1 MIENYSQLPKNI
13 NIVNNNEEM
22 TFYFNN
28 IPLTI
33 KQNEEVSL
41 KIDTSEE
48 LAKLYRQ
55 LKDLNLFI
63 QDNTE
68 VLQKNGYYD
77 ISFLEKVTN
86 NNLFG
91 MMETGGDKIDEYMA
105 KNPFYIYGFYLY
117 PKKYQDT
124 APEEKLTQTLAFGTL
139 NLDDSFN
146 KIAPC
151 YRCFIQIKI
160 AVENQLNTANFVYL
174 DKVSI
179 DKAIEVEMI
188 TEALEGFT
196 EDGWYLYNSE
206 SNSYQLSNIN
216 DLNEMLKQ
224 YYISLQNV
232 VYIDNSQL
240 ELKPIDRNISLQEL
254 NDMISISLINS
265 MIEFNLCEGNEDP
278 EGFYEIIRS
287 LLYYGPL
294 ATIRVINIP
303 GKISVETDWDLNEYL
318 SLNFNDKDGCY
329 DLSFDSENLKLI
341 TIGEQ
346 KLITFTVKADDNVI
360 YSHTY
365 NIMFNEIV

>member
-13 NIVNNNEEM
+13 NIVNNNEEV

-55 LKDLNLFI
+55 LKDLNLSI

-68 VLQKNGYYD
+68 VLQKDGYYD

-86 NNLFG
+86 NTLFG
-91 MMETGGDKIDEYMA
+91 MMEVGRDKIDEYMS

-117 PKKYQDT
+117 PKKYQDID
-124 APEEKLTQTLAFGTL
+124 PEEKLTQILVFGTL
-139 NLDDSFN
+139 NLDDSFS

-151 YRCFIQIKI
+151 YRCFIQIKT
-160 AVENQLNTANFVYL
+160 AVNQLNTANFIYL

-179 DKAIEVEMI
+179 DKAIEVKMI
-188 TEALEGFT
+188 TEAPEGFT
-196 EDGWYLYNSE
+196 KDGWYLYNSE
-206 SNSYQLSNIN
+206 SNSYELSDIN

-224 YYISLQNV
+224 YYISLYNV
-232 VYIDNSQL
+232 VYIDNSQA

-265 MIEFNLCEGNEDP
+265 MIEFNLCGGNEDP

-287 LLYYGPL
+287 LLHYNPL

-303 GKISVETDWDLNEYL
+303 GKISVETD
-318 SLNFNDKDGCY
+318 
-329 DLSFDSENLKLI
+329 
-341 TIGEQ
+341 
-346 KLITFTVKADDNVI
+346 
-360 YSHTY
+360 
-365 NIMFNEIV
+365 